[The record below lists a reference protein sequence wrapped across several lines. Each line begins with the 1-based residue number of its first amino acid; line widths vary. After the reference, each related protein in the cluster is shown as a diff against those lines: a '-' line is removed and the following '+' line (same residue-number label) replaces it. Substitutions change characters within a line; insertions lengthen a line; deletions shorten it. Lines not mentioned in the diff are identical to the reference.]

1 MRGGGGGGRGWLGE
15 RVRVVVAVGVRGWTR
30 SEAEGG
36 GGRRWARGWGIGGCV
51 GGWGGVG
58 WGAVV
63 VVLSC
68 GLGVG
73 GWGRG
78 GGAVGRETTAVVR
91 VVVWGG
97 VGSCSL
103 LLILFFVLY

>member
-1 MRGGGGGGRGWLGE
+1 MVGGEGEGGGGGRGE
-15 RVRVVVAVGVRGWTR
+15 GWTR
-30 SEAEGG
+30 SEAEG

-51 GGWGGVG
+51 GGWDGVG